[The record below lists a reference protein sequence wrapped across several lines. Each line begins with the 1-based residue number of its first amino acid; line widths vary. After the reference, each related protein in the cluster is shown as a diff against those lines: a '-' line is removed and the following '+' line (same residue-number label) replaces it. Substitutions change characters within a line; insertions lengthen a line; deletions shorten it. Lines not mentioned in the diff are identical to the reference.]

1 MGEHVAPLD
10 LVDAARAAAD
20 LLAACGQ
27 GLLGVGKLQ
36 DGVDEA
42 DGLLLALVLLGLG
55 RSEVVIPR
63 SDCDPRSAIQMIV
76 RES

>member
-42 DGLLLALVLLGLG
+42 DGLLLALILGLG